1 MVPCSA
7 GAQTA
12 QSHYWRVYVQQ
23 VLHRVEPLGYTF
35 GKHSAPLA
43 WQIKYLGPC
52 KSYWQMEHF
61 TSKKE
66 STTTNWKAQ
75 WEAGKHTTS
84 SQIIM
89 TMNKTQQQITKHN
102 AKLDIQLAKQL
113 IILTQEKTTTNQKT
127 QRKQGPVG
135 KGWYILLTRIVGDW
149 ADALSVFLTVR
160 KEAIRA
166 TPLLWFTLD
175 SNYCGSETMVWL

>member
-1 MVPCSA
+1 
-7 GAQTA
+7 
-12 QSHYWRVYVQQ
+12 
-23 VLHRVEPLGYTF
+23 
-35 GKHSAPLA
+35 
-43 WQIKYLGPC
+43 
-52 KSYWQMEHF
+52 
-61 TSKKE
+61 
-66 STTTNWKAQ
+66 
-75 WEAGKHTTS
+75 
-84 SQIIM
+84 M
-89 TMNKTQQQITKHN
+89 TKNKTQRQITKHN

-166 TPLLWFTLD
+166 TPLL
-175 SNYCGSETMVWL
+175 